1 MPDAAGAWAAGME
14 CSNDCAYLTW
24 RVCSLIHC
32 HSVCA
37 NPHPLTQCANNA
49 RVSDVVCR
57 PQPAMAHKGPDPGA
71 AAGDDIR
78 GEQQAIVETAAE
90 L

>member
-1 MPDAAGAWAAGME
+1 MA
-14 CSNDCAYLTW
+14 CALSDTLCVQTRSLT
-24 RVCSLIHC
+24 
-32 HSVCA
+32 
-37 NPHPLTQCANNA
+37 LTHCANNA
-49 RVSDVVCR
+49 RVSGVMCR